1 MTMPRPNSESGMTVV
16 EVIFALMLI
25 TLLSVT
31 YYVLVE
37 SYKERRMSEKAAK
50 ALMFA
55 AREQE
60 DYFAK
65 EHRYFDAEVSAS
77 DGEVYL
83 STPGGTKTSVVVP
96 PRVSLVM
103 KAVGPDK
110 KAFEGFAFFTGSKKV
125 HQYHSKSGKM
135 TSAERA
141 KDDSE

>member
-1 MTMPRPNSESGMTVV
+1 MRKVNSESGLTVV
-16 EVIFALMLI
+16 EVIFGLMMI
-25 TLLSVT
+25 TLLSVV

-50 ALMFA
+50 ALMLA

-60 DYFAK
+60 EYFAK
-65 EHRYFDAEVSAS
+65 EHRYFDAEVTAS
-77 DGEVYL
+77 DGEAYL

-110 KAFEGFAFFTGSKKV
+110 KAFEGFAVFAGSRKV

-135 TSAERA
+135 TTSERA